1 MNVSIF
7 SLIEILQSLISILNV
22 LTPRNFV
29 TLQLIQDVISIRLV
43 FLQSF
48 LVFHLIVFQLGSIL
62 SSWRLDW

>member
-62 SSWRLDW
+62 SSWRLRW